1 MIVDE
6 LKQSILLEAF
16 EGKLVEHF
24 LTDKYV
30 EKSLS
35 LIEFQ
40 KKQLIEKYQVR
51 SEPEYKVITN
61 GEKLFNIPEH
71 WEWKRIGELGVYK
84 KGPFGSAL
92 TKSIFVKKSY
102 NTIKVYEQQ
111 NAIKKDIHLGNYYI
125 TNEYFESKMKG
136 FEISAGDIIVSCAG
150 TIGESYVIPN
160 NFEKGIIN
168 QALMRMTLVEEINK
182 NYFLLYFDFILK
194 KMSNKLSSGSAIK
207 NIPPFEIFKQLVIPL
222 PPIEE
227 QQRIVDKIEELFRK
241 LDDIKPIEDSIQC
254 IKKQIS
260 NEMNKSIILSSLKGE
275 LTIQKDDED
284 AQNIINNIE
293 ENTKKEVEV
302 IKNNLPFS
310 IPKNWKWIKFGDLV
324 NFTIG
329 KTPPRADITYWSD
342 HEYNWISISD
352 MVDGSYIND
361 TKEYVSQKSFD
372 EIYKTKICKKG
383 TLIMS
388 FKMSVGKCSILNID
402 AFHHE
407 GIISIY
413 PNTDDKYTEII
424 KQYLFKILP
433 FMTKYGESKKAIKG
447 TTLNSKSLDKLMI
460 PLPPIEEQQRIVDKI
475 EKLLPLCD
483 DMYKIINM

>member
-1 MIVDE
+1 MIVNDLIKALYLSAFKGE
-6 LKQSILLEAF
+6 LSCHASSDSNVEECIKCLLENKKIN
-16 EGKLVEHF
+16 EKEVKRRKINSDMDTELYDIPKNWKWVKLGLLCDVVRG
-24 LTDKYV
+24 LTFASSQKEKNENNILVLRGGNIDSQTEKILYDDNIYV
-30 EKSLS
+30 
-35 LIEFQ
+35 
-40 KKQLIEKYQVR
+40 
-51 SEPEYKVITN
+51 
-61 GEKLFNIPEH
+61 
-71 WEWKRIGELGVYK
+71 
-84 KGPFGSAL
+84 
-92 TKSIFVKKSY
+92 
-102 NTIKVYEQQ
+102 
-111 NAIKKDIHLGNYYI
+111 D
-125 TNEYFESKMKG
+125 
-136 FEISAGDIIVSCAG
+136 
-150 TIGESYVIPN
+150 
-160 NFEKGIIN
+160 
-168 QALMRMTLVEEINK
+168 
-182 NYFLLYFDFILK
+182 
-194 KMSNKLSSGSAIK
+194 K
-207 NIPPFEIFKQLVIPL
+207 NIPNDNQYLKTGDTLIVASSGTKTSVGKSAYIDKIDSNVSFGGFMMVVRPYSEIVHPKYISYNIKSYRNKIINGTNGFISNVTNEILNNLMIPL